1 MHDFVVKSELVKT
14 TKSVYFIGNYRN
26 VGIDETA
33 IETDVDP
40 KTVRIIFIILEVGVI
55 SFKIWTIIVAMN
67 ARKEIKDDQKKNS
80 PEPMVLSAQDLTEGQ
95 QIGNKVII
103 EVWLIKYII
112 AKKYACV
119 FTYYFSY
126 TQSSLCSFTVERSYP
141 VFIWCIGQSDAN
153 WNMFF
158 EQIIFSHFKEEGT

>member
-80 PEPMVLSAQDLTEGQ
+80 PEPMALPAQDLTEGQ

-103 EVWLIKYII
+103 EV
-112 AKKYACV
+112 
-119 FTYYFSY
+119 
-126 TQSSLCSFTVERSYP
+126 
-141 VFIWCIGQSDAN
+141 
-153 WNMFF
+153 
-158 EQIIFSHFKEEGT
+158 